1 LQVDGGERRGAG
13 QIMALIE
20 SFEHKSLDRNSI
32 HDGIDAT

>member
-1 LQVDGGERRGAG
+1 
-13 QIMALIE
+13 MALIE

>member
-1 LQVDGGERRGAG
+1 
-13 QIMALIE
+13 MALIK